1 MAEQAQTEKYCAESD
16 AVRAHLSILQ
26 AIIQR
31 MAGNSASCKT
41 QCIVTLGAAV
51 LVLVTRTETTNY
63 VPLAVVPAVLF
74 LFLDTYYLT
83 LECAFRGSYNAFV
96 DKLHKGEV
104 ALSDLYVVKRDR
116 IAWWFVLQNLL
127 SFAILP
133 FYGALFIMIA
143 LVWKF
148 A

>member
-1 MAEQAQTEKYCAESD
+1 MAEQSETKKYGADSD

-41 QCIVTLGAAV
+41 QCIVTLGAAL

-63 VPLAVVPAVLF
+63 VPLAVVAPLLF
-74 LFLDTYYLT
+74 LILDTYYLA
-83 LECAFRGSYNAFV
+83 LERAFRDSYNAFV
-96 DKLHKGEV
+96 GKLHKGEV
-104 ALSDLYVVKRDR
+104 ALSDLYVVHQGR
-116 IAWWFVLQNLL
+116 IARQFARSLG
-127 SFAILP
+127 SFAIWP
-133 FYGALFIMIA
+133 FYGVLVILIV
-143 LVWKF
+143 LVWKL

>member
-1 MAEQAQTEKYCAESD
+1 MAEQAQTENYCAESD

-41 QCIVTLGAAV
+41 QCIVTLGAAL

-63 VPLAVVPAVLF
+63 VPLAVVPALLF
-74 LFLDTYYLT
+74 LFLDIYYLA
-83 LECAFRGSYNAFV
+83 LERAFRGSYNAFV
-96 DKLHKGEV
+96 GKLHKGEV
-104 ALSDLYVVKRDR
+104 ALSDLYVVHQGR
-116 IAWWFVLQNLL
+116 IARQFVPSLR

-133 FYGALFIMIA
+133 FYIVLVIMIA
-143 LVWKF
+143 LVWIF
-148 A
+148 T

>member
-1 MAEQAQTEKYCAESD
+1 MAEQSETKKYGAESD

-26 AIIQR
+26 AVIQR

-41 QCIVTLGAAV
+41 WCITLVAAM

-63 VPLAVVPAVLF
+63 VPLAFVPAVLF
-74 LFLDTYYLT
+74 LFLDTYYLA
-83 LECAFRGSYNAFV
+83 LERAFRGSYNAFV
-96 DKLHKGEV
+96 GKLHKGEV
-104 ALSDLYVVKRDR
+104 ALSDLYVVHQGR
-116 IAWWFVLQNLL
+116 IARQFAQSLR

-133 FYGALFIMIA
+133 FYIVLVILIV
-143 LVWKF
+143 LVWKL

>member
-26 AIIQR
+26 AVIQR

-41 QCIVTLGAAV
+41 QCIVTLGAAL
-51 LVLVTRTETTNY
+51 LVLVRAGLSDY
-63 VPLAVVPAVLF
+63 AWIVFMPWFLF
-74 LFLDTYYLT
+74 LFLDMHYLA
-83 LECAFRGSYNAFV
+83 LERAFRDSYDAFV
-96 DKLHKGEV
+96 GKLHKGEV

-116 IAWWFVLQNLL
+116 IAWRFVRQNLR
-127 SFAILP
+127 SSAIWP
-133 FYGALFIMIA
+133 FYGALVIMIV
-143 LVWKF
+143 LVWKL

>member
-83 LECAFRGSYNAFV
+83 LECAFRGSYDAFV
-96 DKLHKGEV
+96 GKLHKGEV
-104 ALSDLYVVKRDR
+104 ALSDLYVVHQGR
-116 IAWWFVLQNLL
+116 IAQQFARSLL
-127 SFAILP
+127 SFAIWP
-133 FYGALFIMIA
+133 FYGT
-143 LVWKF
+143 LVILIWLVCKF

>member
-31 MAGNSASCKT
+31 MAGNSVSCKT
-41 QCIVTLGAAV
+41 QCIVTLGAAL
-51 LVLVTRTETTNY
+51 LVLVRAGLSDHAWI
-63 VPLAVVPAVLF
+63 VFMPGFLF
-74 LFLDTYYLT
+74 LFLDMHYLA
-83 LECAFRGSYNAFV
+83 LERAFRGSYDAFV
-96 DKLHKGEV
+96 GKLHKGEV

>member
-1 MAEQAQTEKYCAESD
+1 MAEQSETKKYGADSD

-26 AIIQR
+26 AVIQR

-41 QCIVTLGAAV
+41 WCITIVAAM

-63 VPLAVVPAVLF
+63 VLLAFVPAVLF
-74 LFLDTYYLT
+74 LFLDTHYLA
-83 LECAFRGSYNAFV
+83 LERAFRDSYDAFV
-96 DKLHKGEV
+96 GKLHKGEV

-116 IAWWFVLQNLL
+116 IAWRLVQNLW

-133 FYGALFIMIA
+133 FYGALVIMIV
-143 LVWKF
+143 LVCKF

>member
-1 MAEQAQTEKYCAESD
+1 MAEQSETKKYGADSD

-26 AIIQR
+26 AVIQR

-41 QCIVTLGAAV
+41 WCITIVAAM

-63 VPLAVVPAVLF
+63 VPLAVVPALLF
-74 LFLDTYYLT
+74 LFLDTRYLA
-83 LECAFRGSYNAFV
+83 LERAFRDSYDAFV
-96 DKLHKGEV
+96 GKLHKGEV

-116 IAWWFVLQNLL
+116 IAWRLVQNLW

-133 FYGALFIMIA
+133 FYGVLVIMIV